1 MDEEHE
7 SSYKQEEK
15 PRYHAREVA
24 LWRAER
30 AKAVMIMGS
39 ATPSLESYWNA
50 KKGIY
55 TLTELTSRVEL
66 RQLPPVTLIDRSL
79 QSPKGEL
86 ETEKSTVVVT
96 RIKRRPAFAV
106 FLNR

>member
-1 MDEEHE
+1 
-7 SSYKQEEK
+7 
-15 PRYHAREVA
+15 
-24 LWRAER
+24 
-30 AKAVMIMGS
+30 
-39 ATPSLESYWNA
+39 
-50 KKGIY
+50 
-55 TLTELTSRVEL
+55 VEL

-106 FLNR
+106 FSEPMKLAMRTTAGST